1 MDMFKTLLETL
12 HGRLLLMEE
21 NVSYLRSE
29 VEHKNTTID
38 QLIKVVNKLAP
49 CSDSDTTY
57 NNNVDIY
64 NDNVSKYNSTP
75 VNKNITTRKK
85 AEPPDESQCDL
96 QHTHCDYNGSSTL
109 TSDDCE
115 PKMPLADNIT
125 TRKKVDPP
133 DDLTEYDFQHIHC
146 DDNGSSSLMSEDRE
160 PKVPLTDQL
169 ASYKDAKH
177 SKFLSRN
184 EGMMWDGSTWKKNE
198 EQEEQEAL
206 TPIKDVV
213 SVHDDCS
220 DCSDDVPLQDIL
232 NHLDDDRDIK
242 RMDNLYEDWGD
253 TSFSSDGGGCI
264 SQLRHVYKQPLP
276 PEALWKKGT
285 TLIIGDSMLGGIDE
299 TRLWNTKVRSK
310 PGASIEDMFFQI
322 TPYLRKNPSNIICH
336 VGTNNAKS
344 DDANMIME
352 KLVKLKEYIMT
363 WCPVANLVFSS
374 LIMRKD
380 DKHAAKVA
388 EETNLKLDH
397 LDTPLMDNSNLT
409 EGFLGRRGLHLNVS
423 GTRRLAMNLIN
434 VLRKF
439 DD

>member
-1 MDMFKTLLETL
+1 M
-12 HGRLLLMEE
+12 
-21 NVSYLRSE
+21 V
-29 VEHKNTTID
+29 
-38 QLIKVVNKLAP
+38 
-49 CSDSDTTY
+49 
-57 NNNVDIY
+57 
-64 NDNVSKYNSTP
+64 
-75 VNKNITTRKK
+75 
-85 AEPPDESQCDL
+85 
-96 QHTHCDYNGSSTL
+96 
-109 TSDDCE
+109 
-115 PKMPLADNIT
+115 
-125 TRKKVDPP
+125 
-133 DDLTEYDFQHIHC
+133 
-146 DDNGSSSLMSEDRE
+146 
-160 PKVPLTDQL
+160 
-169 ASYKDAKH
+169 
-177 SKFLSRN
+177 
-184 EGMMWDGSTWKKNE
+184 WDGSTWKKNE
-198 EQEEQEAL
+198 EQDEQEAP
-206 TPIKDVV
+206 TPMKDVE
-213 SVHDDCS
+213 SVH

-232 NHLDDDRDIK
+232 NHLDDDRDIQ

-264 SQLRHVYKQPLP
+264 SQLLHLYKQPLP

-352 KLVKLKEYIMT
+352 KLVKLKEYIMS
-363 WCPVANLVFSS
+363 WCPAANLVFSS

-380 DKHAAKVA
+380 DKHAAKVV

-397 LDTPLMDNSNLT
+397 LDTPLMDNSNIT
-409 EGFLGRRGLHLNVS
+409 EDFLGRKGLHLNIS

-439 DD
+439 ND